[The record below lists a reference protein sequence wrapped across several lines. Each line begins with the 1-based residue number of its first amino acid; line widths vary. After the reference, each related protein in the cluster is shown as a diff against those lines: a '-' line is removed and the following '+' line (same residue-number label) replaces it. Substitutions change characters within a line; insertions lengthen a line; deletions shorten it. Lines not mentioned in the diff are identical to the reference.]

1 LPVTVD
7 GNAPLLVMIFNH
19 RFMLTPGASVF
30 QGSGFRVHGS
40 GWKMS
45 GYALGTGIKMYD
57 VDSTS
62 RKSYVEYQ
70 TSDMR

>member
-1 LPVTVD
+1 
-7 GNAPLLVMIFNH
+7 
-19 RFMLTPGASVF
+19 MLTPGASVF